1 MKKYNSNVFT
11 NAVIDSEKMTITE
24 YTKDDQY
31 VFDLKTVL
39 DLWSGVEGIS
49 LTIKK
54 EDKITD

>member
-31 VFDLKTVL
+31 VFDLKSVL
-39 DLWSGVEGIS
+39 DQWSGVEGIS

-54 EDKITD
+54 EEKITD